1 MVTVHNFRTKY
12 WVSSIQLEDSTA
24 KRWDVGCFT
33 YLDGV
38 LAIFSCTLWYS
49 CKLHRRPS
57 FVVSRLM
64 LEMWFTSCSPVKK
77 EIVILISYWLH
88 AGCHYRFKVTKQQE
102 ILQSSGR
109 FIDFG
114 ILRNALR
121 RKFYVF
127 QDFHVLGTQETGLP
141 KSLLLFNTDC
151 IVVIDPVL
159 TFPEIVVVYLTL
171 AFHPF

>member
-1 MVTVHNFRTKY
+1 MLTVHNFRTKY

-77 EIVILISYWLH
+77 EIVILFCYWLH
-88 AGCHYRFKVTKQQE
+88 AGCHYRFKVTKQPK

-109 FIDFG
+109 FIAWFWHTKECTPQE
-114 ILRNALR
+114 ILRLSGFSCVRDTRNRAT
-121 RKFYVF
+121 KI
-127 QDFHVLGTQETGLP
+127 T
-141 KSLLLFNTDC
+141 
-151 IVVIDPVL
+151 
-159 TFPEIVVVYLTL
+159 
-171 AFHPF
+171 AFI

>member
-12 WVSSIQLEDSTA
+12 WISSIQLEDSTA

-77 EIVILISYWLH
+77 KNCNIALLLTSRRLSLQIQSHKATGNSSIFRSLH
-88 AGCHYRFKVTKQQE
+88 WFWHTTECAPQE
-102 ILQSSGR
+102 ILRLSGFSCVR
-109 FIDFG
+109 DTRNRATKITAFI
-114 ILRNALR
+114 
-121 RKFYVF
+121 
-127 QDFHVLGTQETGLP
+127 
-141 KSLLLFNTDC
+141 
-151 IVVIDPVL
+151 
-159 TFPEIVVVYLTL
+159 
-171 AFHPF
+171 